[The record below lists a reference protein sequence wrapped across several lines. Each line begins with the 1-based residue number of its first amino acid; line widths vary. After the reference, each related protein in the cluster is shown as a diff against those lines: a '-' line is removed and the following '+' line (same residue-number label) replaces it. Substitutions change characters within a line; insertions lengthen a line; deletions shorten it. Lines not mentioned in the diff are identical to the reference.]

1 MANLLIRPIFLNPQD
16 GKERRGYHSH
26 LQNSTN
32 KPLCALSYRGFGVGK
47 DVSITR
53 WIEAQ
58 GTEPTCPICQRIAK
72 RGGKAA

>member
-1 MANLLIRPIFLNPQD
+1 MNSTLIRPIFLNPRD
-16 GKERRGYHSH
+16 GKERRGHHSH

-72 RGGKAA
+72 RGGKVA